1 MSQTYGIEAPRPHSS
16 DDEQPP
22 VRYVV
27 LIHSASTEQRLA
39 RLFLQ
44 DRRQV
49 AELDAGAPE
58 VMMMTDGLAASRS
71 AGADEWD
78 LALAGHSA
86 AERAEAEVYTLDI

>member
-1 MSQTYGIEAPRPHSS
+1 MSQTYGIEAPRRPAP

-22 VRYVV
+22 VRFLV
-27 LIHSASTEQRLA
+27 LIHSASSAQRLA

-58 VMMMTDGLAASRS
+58 VMMMTDSLAPSRS
-71 AGADEWD
+71 AWQAEWD

-86 AERAEAEVYTLDI
+86 AERAEAEVYTLDL

>member
-1 MSQTYGIEAPRPHSS
+1 MSQTYGMEAPRPHHG
-16 DDEQPP
+16 DEEQPP

-27 LIHSASTEQRLA
+27 LIRSASTEQRLA

-58 VMMMTDGLAASRS
+58 VMLMTDALAPARD
-71 AGADEWD
+71 AAQPEWD
-78 LALAGHSA
+78 CALAGHNA

>member
-1 MSQTYGIEAPRPHSS
+1 MSQTYGMEAPRPHY
-16 DDEQPP
+16 DEDEQPP

-27 LIHSASTEQRLA
+27 LINSASTDQRLA

-44 DRRQV
+44 DHRQV

-58 VMMMTDGLAASRS
+58 VMLMTDALAPARS
-71 AGADEWD
+71 AGHTEWD
-78 LALAGHSA
+78 RALAGHSA

>member
-1 MSQTYGIEAPRPHSS
+1 MSQTYGIEAPRQPSG

-27 LIHSASTEQRLA
+27 LIRSASTDQRLA

-58 VMMMTDGLAASRS
+58 VMMMTDSLAASRS
-71 AGADEWD
+71 ADAAEWD
-78 LALAGHSA
+78 LPLAGHSA
-86 AERAEAEVYTLDI
+86 SERAEAEVYTLDV